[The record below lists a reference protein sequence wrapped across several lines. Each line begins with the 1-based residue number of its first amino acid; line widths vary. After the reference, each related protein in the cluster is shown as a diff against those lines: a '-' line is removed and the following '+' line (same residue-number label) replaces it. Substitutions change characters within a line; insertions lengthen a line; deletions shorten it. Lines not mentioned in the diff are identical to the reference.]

1 MENQKVEPTNQI
13 CFTKVREALQAKS
26 LNHRITTLN
35 TKLKVFDYM
44 LESRLIKQQ
53 RSEKNR
59 EKTLTETDNIRSTPL
74 SGFCLQTSR
83 IDVAILAEI
92 SLSEMKLEKFSGSR
106 TTYVR
111 RQSQQQFCNNF
122 PGKLKSQKLATIILT
137 ISTFQQSYMKTL
149 TSNIVTV
156 VSPSIIVSK
165 HHWKS
170 CSNLIWYTNNNN

>member
-1 MENQKVEPTNQI
+1 MENQKVEPTDHI

-44 LESRLIKQQ
+44 LESRSNNRGEK
-53 RSEKNR
+53 KNR

-111 RQSQQQFCNNF
+111 RQS
-122 PGKLKSQKLATIILT
+122 
-137 ISTFQQSYMKTL
+137 
-149 TSNIVTV
+149 
-156 VSPSIIVSK
+156 
-165 HHWKS
+165 
-170 CSNLIWYTNNNN
+170 